1 MSMEINV
8 FCLAG
13 DGKNIDAIARYR
25 FEFVQN
31 SQRLPRKW
39 NDVVMLHLHVFI
51 GNISFGR
58 VEIDFDFA
66 SRGRAVSIDSA
77 QDCTGILSY
86 SCDSLSQLY
95 RKLHSQAGL
104 NGSNALAGR
113 RTFAVRLHRKG
124 FDLKLI

>member
-77 QDCTGILSY
+77 QDCYRNTELFVRQPEPAISKAALS
-86 SCDSLSQLY
+86 
-95 RKLHSQAGL
+95 G
-104 NGSNALAGR
+104 GSEWL
-113 RTFAVRLHRKG
+113 
-124 FDLKLI
+124 